1 MKGAIKGGGR
11 PGSDGGGG
19 GRGQT
24 AATETHDWSWA
35 VAELGAG
42 RGVVRVVGRPSPT
55 WGFRSIRRVL
65 NPDDEDLPIVPADI
79 ASTDWRSK
87 GGE

>member
-11 PGSDGGGG
+11 PGSKGGGG

-24 AATETHDWSWA
+24 VTTETHDWSWA

-42 RGVVRVVGRPSPT
+42 RGVVRVTVRNSPT
-55 WGFRSIRRVL
+55 WGRRTTQRTL

-79 ASTDWRSK
+79 ASTKWRAK
-87 GGE
+87 VEK